1 MKLVRKFKIC
11 VIFGNVAQLV
21 EQRTLNPSVQGSNPC
36 VPTNFKKPAEMA
48 GFLFF
53 CLRRRQVIPQHCAE
67 FCRAEASA
75 PLLQSVDCI
84 KSAFPGS
91 TSLKNERAS
100 AAILF

>member
-53 CLRRRQVIPQHCAE
+53 WCARQRTCVYVVKVH
-67 FCRAEASA
+67 
-75 PLLQSVDCI
+75 
-84 KSAFPGS
+84 
-91 TSLKNERAS
+91 
-100 AAILF
+100 